1 MDLYKICHL
10 WSALLGSNSEVRL
23 IFTCELR
30 TFINKL
36 EQIAMYPTS
45 FSVWKSKPL
54 CFVQITE
61 VTLRRQNVS
70 DPNFFRSLMNKMA
83 ASVETGSSLNLT
95 TSATI
100 SHHLHHYQQLALVR
114 RGGGEAC
121 APDAARPPGRR
132 AAAAAGQ
139 QALALAHS
147 LTVIGQQ
154 LSAQQLSASTHLVG
168 AELSS
173 QQLSSQPMG
182 QQLSSPH
189 HMSQQHN
196 LSQQLSSPHHMSQ
209 QISSPHHM
217 SQQLSSPHHMSQQ
230 LSSPHHMSQQLSSPH
245 HLSQQLSSP
254 HHMSQQLSSPHHMSQ
269 QLSSP
274 HHISQQLSSPH
285 HISQQLSSPHHMS
298 QQLSSPNHQL
308 SSLYH
313 MARQQTAT
321 QQHMALHSSH
331 TNLIG
336 FSAGVRLGGTSAANW
351 PATEETVS
359 AMTRSVAALVSPTR
373 LGPAAAAVGLLP
385 DAFMPKFSQHLARIL
400 ENEQRQQQQQEQ
412 QQGQAS
418 PFYHNYSP
426 KRKLYNLQSNPELH
440 KQTQLQN
447 PAVLQPLQ
455 PKLLLQDVR
464 AAFSPKQQQ
473 LVHLQ
478 QQQSAEQQQQP
489 ASRLQQQGLQEQKG
503 KLQLAAPQ
511 QPRNVVVHKYSSF
524 KMLDLPWVL
533 CLSVCD

>member
-1 MDLYKICHL
+1 
-10 WSALLGSNSEVRL
+10 
-23 IFTCELR
+23 
-30 TFINKL
+30 
-36 EQIAMYPTS
+36 
-45 FSVWKSKPL
+45 
-54 CFVQITE
+54 
-61 VTLRRQNVS
+61 
-70 DPNFFRSLMNKMA
+70 MNKMA

-114 RGGGEAC
+114 RGGGDAC

-173 QQLSSQPMG
+173 QHLG
-182 QQLSSPH
+182 QQLSSQHMGQQLASPH
-189 HMSQQHN
+189 HV
-196 LSQQLSSPHHMSQ
+196 SQQL
-209 QISSPHHM
+209 SSPHHM

-230 LSSPHHMSQQLSSPH
+230 LSSPHHMSQQ
-245 HLSQQLSSP
+245 QLSSP
-254 HHMSQQLSSPHHMSQ
+254 HHMSQQLSPPHLMSQ

-274 HHISQQLSSPH
+274 HHMG
-285 HISQQLSSPHHMS
+285 QQLSSPHHMS

-321 QQHMALHSSH
+321 QPHMALHSSH

-336 FSAGVRLGGTSAANW
+336 FAAGVRLGGTSAANW
-351 PATEETVS
+351 SPTAEESVS

-400 ENEQRQQQQQEQ
+400 ESEQRQQQQDQ

-440 KQTQLQN
+440 QQSQIQN

-455 PKLLLQDVR
+455 PKLLLQDMRV
-464 AAFSPKQQQ
+464 AYSPTQQQ
-473 LVHLQ
+473 QVHLQ
-478 QQQSAEQQQQP
+478 QQQQSVEQQP

-511 QPRNVVVHKYSSF
+511 QPRDVVVHKYSSF
-524 KMLDLPWVL
+524 EKFD
-533 CLSVCD
+533 